1 MIVRNAFSAYRVS
14 AIGVHHLCRGHG
26 HHAGDAVE
34 AHDHFD
40 GSEGRIDGEA
50 HDSHIDGEAHGNRID
65 GEAHGSHI
73 NCEAVDSHIDCVTG
87 AITLLKPQQRQRNR
101 IHRGESRRDVIQ
113 PLEAGVDAAFLH
125 PELVVIRNGR
135 RRI

>member
-40 GSEGRIDGEA
+40 CSEGRIDGEA
-50 HDSHIDGEAHGNRID
+50 HDSHIDGEAHDSHIGGEAHDSHID

-113 PLEAGVDAAFLH
+113 PLEAGADAAFIHL
-125 PELVVIRNGR
+125 
-135 RRI
+135 